1 MVDGSCDNSER
12 IQLRHRDGVRRQE
25 PVLVL
30 FCFSGRHLEETPM
43 GLSDITMQTAS
54 AALDGLSMRAKVR
67 ANNIANAETPGF
79 RAKRVDFE
87 AALRDAGG
95 SFDTVEYEPGLRNT
109 PIDRTGNSVDLEVE
123 VTELVQDNLMFQAM
137 VNGYNHKAGLLRTA
151 MGL

>member
-1 MVDGSCDNSER
+1 
-12 IQLRHRDGVRRQE
+12 
-25 PVLVL
+25 
-30 FCFSGRHLEETPM
+30 M